1 MTQQKDA
8 AYWHSSTSQGPSRRK
23 SRRRKTTTSTRVTLS
38 TCEAEFISLA
48 EGAKSTIFPMQLLLE
63 MNVDTRPFTLKE
75 DNEACIKLVRQNV
88 DFKRSKH
95 ILNRFYYLRH
105 IAATMAK
112 VQHVRSEEQLADILT
127 KSTFTKSY
135 FDEMARKLLK
145 YTD

>member
-1 MTQQKDA
+1 
-8 AYWHSSTSQGPSRRK
+8 
-23 SRRRKTTTSTRVTLS
+23 
-38 TCEAEFISLA
+38 
-48 EGAKSTIFPMQLLLE
+48 MQLLLE
-63 MNVDTRPFTLKE
+63 MNVDMRPFTLKE

-127 KSTFTKSY
+127 KSTFTNSY
-135 FDEMARKLLK
+135 FDEMVRKLLK
-145 YTD
+145 FTD